1 MVEVVYKQLVHVKL
15 TFMIKELV
23 LVVQPK
29 HVQDVLIPAKS
40 VILLL
45 QHVQNVILLLILLV
59 ELMSKQHVPVNL
71 PISIK
76 EQIKI
81 VEIKLVVYVEPN
93 V

>member
-76 EQIKI
+76 E
-81 VEIKLVVYVEPN
+81 
-93 V
+93 

>member
-1 MVEVVYKQLVHVKL
+1 MVEVVYKLLVPVKL